1 MQGLEEAEAIAYEAE
16 LWRAERH
23 IEEAYGDGRD
33 EDDEDGKDGKE
44 A

>member
-23 IEEAYGDGRD
+23 IEEAYGDGWD
-33 EDDEDGKDGKE
+33 EDEEDDEDEEE

>member
-23 IEEAYGDGRD
+23 IEETYGDGWD
-33 EDDEDGKDGKE
+33 EDDEDEEGGEE

>member
-1 MQGLEEAEAIAYEAE
+1 MQGLEEVEAIAYEAE

-23 IEEAYGDGRD
+23 IEETYGDGWD
-33 EDDEDGKDGKE
+33 EDDEDEEDGEE